1 MHVFHAHR
9 PLFAEMRHTQTGFT
23 LAEFAIVTVLVGLL
37 LGGVLAGRAVVTQAR
52 IKLVVSQFTGVHS
65 AHLYYIDRYAAV
77 PGDDPRATVRWPG
90 RAKDGTGDGQLSG
103 RYMDPPPPG
112 DPMTALTVSATE
124 GETLNYWWHLRLA
137 ELIATPPP
145 GISIAAQP
153 LNPFAGVIGVQ
164 QDAMGFPVAAVC
176 QANLPAVVAI
186 GVEGQLDELNPVRGT
201 VRGRRQTAPNQ
212 ALATTVAV
220 TDYTEGDDDQYVL
233 CRRLD

>member
-1 MHVFHAHR
+1 
-9 PLFAEMRHTQTGFT
+9 MRHTQAGFT
-23 LAEFAIVTVLVGLL
+23 LAELAIVTVLVGLL
-37 LGGVLAGRAVVTQAR
+37 FGGVLAGRAVVTQAR
-52 IKLVVSQFTGVHS
+52 IKLVVSQFTGVHA

-90 RAKDGTGDGQLSG
+90 RSKDGNGDGQLSG
-103 RYMDPPPPG
+103 RYMDPPPAG
-112 DPMTALTVSATE
+112 DPMTTLTVSAAA

-145 GISIAAQP
+145 GVSIVAQP

-201 VRGRRQTAPNQ
+201 VRARRQTAPNQ
-212 ALATTVAV
+212 PLADTVAV
-220 TDYTEGDDDQYVL
+220 ADYTESDDDQYVL

>member
-1 MHVFHAHR
+1 
-9 PLFAEMRHTQTGFT
+9 MRHTEAGFT
-23 LAEFAIVTVLVGLL
+23 LAEFAIVTVLAGLL
-37 LGGVLAGRAVVTQAR
+37 VGGVLSGRAVVTQAR
-52 IKLVVSQFTGVHS
+52 IKLVVSQFTGIHS

-77 PGDDPRATVRWPG
+77 PGDDPRATTRWPA
-90 RAKDGTGDGQLSG
+90 RSKDGNGDGRLSG
-103 RYMDPPPPG
+103 TYRDPPPAG
-112 DPMTALTVSATE
+112 DPMTTLTVSATA

-137 ELIATPPP
+137 ELIDTPPT
-145 GISIAAQP
+145 GISIVAQP

-164 QDAMGFPVAAVC
+164 QDAMGFPVLAVC
-176 QANLPAVVAI
+176 QANLPAVVAV

-212 ALATTVAV
+212 PLADTVAV